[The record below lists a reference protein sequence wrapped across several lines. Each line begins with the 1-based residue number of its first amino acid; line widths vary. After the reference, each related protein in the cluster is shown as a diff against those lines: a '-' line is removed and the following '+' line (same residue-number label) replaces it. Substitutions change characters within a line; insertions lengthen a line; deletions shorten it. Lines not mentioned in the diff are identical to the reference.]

1 MKSESTGCLLQ
12 LSDFAHTVRF
22 SDLLARHLHL
32 LSSYRPA
39 FRWHVPLPSSAP
51 NSRTVTTDDC
61 NSRSVTS
68 TDVTGIDEV
77 CVSVRRPTAESSAH
91 TASSGP
97 ESVVDDDE
105 TVSEA
110 VAGSDGL
117 RRRHTSAGATGR
129 PPNNGSSA
137 SPSASLPT
145 RKLYAGRPAGRI
157 NRIKAKIAA
166 RNAARGV
173 DGGSADLAED
183 STVDS
188 VSVIDDDDD
197 DGAAGS
203 SSHAAKNAQS
213 HLSIESVCEELG
225 LQHLAPRLA
234 AEALTPAVLRAMAF
248 NDAAR
253 ARAVLAEAGVNKLG
267 HREEILLA
275 VTRRAEPSARP
286 SAVVAPSSSPPQ
298 LLLPSRSNGSVLG
311 VRNPAL
317 RKALGELALADIE

>member
-1 MKSESTGCLLQ
+1 M
-12 LSDFAHTVRF
+12 
-22 SDLLARHLHL
+22 
-32 LSSYRPA
+32 
-39 FRWHVPLPSSAP
+39 
-51 NSRTVTTDDC
+51 
-61 NSRSVTS
+61 
-68 TDVTGIDEV
+68 TGIDDV
-77 CVSVRRPTAESSAH
+77 CVSVRRPAADSSAH
-91 TASSGP
+91 HSASSGP
-97 ESVVDDDE
+97 ESVIDDDDS
-105 TVSEA
+105 VGEA

-117 RRRHTSAGATGR
+117 RRRHTSAGAAVR

-137 SPSASLPT
+137 TPSASLPT
-145 RKLYAGRPAGRI
+145 RKVYAGRPAGRL

-173 DGGSADLAED
+173 DGGSSELAED

-188 VSVIDDDDD
+188 VSVIDDDDE
-197 DGAAGS
+197 DGATGDSA
-203 SSHAAKNAQS
+203 HAAKSAQS
-213 HLSIESVCEELG
+213 PLSIESVCEELG

-253 ARAVLAEAGVNKLG
+253 ARAVLAEAGVDKLG

-275 VTRRAEPSARP
+275 VTRRAMPQARP
-286 SAVVAPSSSPPQ
+286 SAGVAPSSPPQ